1 MHAALRG
8 AYRGATAL
16 ARAIA
21 AVTPPGTSKLQRT
34 FHARRQLASRVAAD
48 SKGTRDLARPLLW
61 LHAPSVGEGLQ
72 ARPVAQAW
80 RTTHPHWQ
88 IAYTFFSPSA
98 EQFASSVGAD
108 VCSYL
113 PFDTVGDADAMLE
126 ALQPSALVFA
136 KLDVWPVLVER
147 ATRRGIPVALI
158 SATLA
163 PNSGRRG
170 WWSRQLLHDAYAS
183 LRAVGAIDAAHATR
197 LRELGVSGDAMRVT
211 GDTRFDQV
219 AERALSVNREST
231 MLRALA
237 SSRPTLVAGSTWPS
251 DEAVLFPAWDSL
263 LSELSASTNA
273 TPRMILAPHEPSEAH
288 CSTVEQ
294 WAARSQRNVVRLSE
308 LEVSPA
314 ERAQSADLI
323 LVDRVGVLG
332 ELYALA
338 DIALVGG
345 GFHRAGLHSV
355 IEPAAFGAPV
365 LFGPGHDMSREAGLL
380 LDARGARAVS
390 DVRELAGQLRHWFT
404 DIGERDRAGI
414 AARAVVEQERGATAR
429 TMGLIEEL
437 VGITR

>member
-21 AVTPPGTSKLQRT
+21 AVTPSGTNKLQRT

-48 SKGTRDLARPLLW
+48 SKVARDLTRPLLW

-72 ARPVAQAW
+72 ARPVAHAW
-80 RTTHPHWQ
+80 RAAHPHWQ

-113 PFDTVGDADAMLE
+113 PFDTVRDADAMLD
-126 ALQPSALVFA
+126 AWQPSALVFA

-147 ATRRGIPVALI
+147 ATRRKIPVALI

-183 LRAVGAIDAAHATR
+183 LSAVGAIDEAHAVR
-197 LRELGVSGDAMRVT
+197 LRELGAPSDAIRVT

-219 AERALSVNREST
+219 AARALSVNRESAL
-231 MLRALA
+231 LRALA

-263 LSELSASTNA
+263 LSASSASTS
-273 TPRMILAPHEPSEAH
+273 PRMILAPHEPSDAH
-288 CSTVEQ
+288 GAIVEQ
-294 WAARSQRNVVRLSE
+294 WAARTQRNVVRLSAVE
-308 LEVSPA
+308 SSSA
-314 ERAQSADLI
+314 ERIERADVI

-338 DIALVGG
+338 NIAFVGG
-345 GFHRAGLHSV
+345 GFHGAGLHSA

-380 LDARGARAVS
+380 LHAHGARAVG
-390 DVRELAGQLRHWFT
+390 DARELAAQLQQWFT
-404 DIGERDRAGI
+404 NTGERDRAGN
-414 AARAVVEQERGATAR
+414 AARAVVERERGATAR
-429 TMGLIEEL
+429 TVSLIEHL
-437 VGITR
+437 VGITP